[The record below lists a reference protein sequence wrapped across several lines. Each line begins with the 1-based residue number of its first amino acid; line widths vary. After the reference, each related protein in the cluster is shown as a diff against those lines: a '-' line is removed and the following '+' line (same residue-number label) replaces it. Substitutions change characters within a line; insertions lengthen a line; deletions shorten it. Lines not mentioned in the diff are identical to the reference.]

1 MTTASPQLHMD
12 VSNTIDVTDAPAV
25 ATAVT
30 ALLSARYGEVA
41 ELEYIGRLVADFDRL
56 YAGEFPGFHG
66 CEIKY
71 HDAQHVLDVTLA
83 MARLIDGY
91 EKSQSKREESG
102 VQLGAQ
108 MALVGIACAL
118 FHDAG
123 YIRRTRDSRNKNGA
137 AYTRTH
143 VSRSA
148 RFLLEYLPGV
158 GLGHLAELC
167 SRVVQFTGYQ
177 VRIADIAVA
186 TPAER
191 RLGEL
196 LGTADL
202 IAQMADSDYPRK
214 CGEHLYEEF
223 KIGGMAGENGSHS
236 HTGIV
241 YQSPEHLLA
250 ATPEFMRSTI
260 ENRLKGDFNSAY
272 HYAEIHFQSTNES
285 ANLYMEA
292 IERNAAALKTMNARP
307 MAHRNRRRAADA

>member
-1 MTTASPQLHMD
+1 MTIASPQLHMD
-12 VSNTIDVTDAPAV
+12 VSNTIDVTDARAV
-25 ATAVT
+25 ASAVT
-30 ALLSARYGEVA
+30 SILSARYGEVA
-41 ELEYIGRLVADFDRL
+41 ELEYIGRLVTDFDRL

-91 EKSQSKREESG
+91 EKSQSRREEG

-108 MALVGIACAL
+108 LALVGIACAL

-123 YIRRTRDSRNKNGA
+123 YIRRIHDSRNKNGA
-137 AYTRTH
+137 AYTRIH

-148 RFLLEYLPGV
+148 RFLSEYLPEI

-167 SRVVQFTGYQ
+167 ARLVQFTGYQ
-177 VRIADIAVA
+177 IRIADIALETA
-186 TPAER
+186 AER

-223 KIGGMAGENGSHS
+223 ELGGMAGENGSHS

-260 ENRLKGDFNSAY
+260 ENRLKGDFNNAY
-272 HYAEIHFQSTNES
+272 HYAEIHFQS

-292 IERNAAALKTMNARP
+292 IERNAAALQAMIASP
-307 MAHRNRRRAADA
+307 MAHGKRRLAVDV

>member
-1 MTTASPQLHMD
+1 MATAPPQLHMD
-12 VSNTIDVTDAPAV
+12 VSNTIDVTDARAV
-25 ATAVT
+25 ASAVSDI
-30 ALLSARYGEVA
+30 LSARYGEAA
-41 ELEYIGRLVADFDRL
+41 ELEYIGQLVQDFARL
-56 YAGEFPGFHG
+56 YAGEYPGFHG

-83 MARLIDGY
+83 MARLIDGH
-91 EKSQSKREESG
+91 EESQIQNEELG
-102 VQLGAQ
+102 MQLGSQ
-108 MALVGIACAL
+108 LALAGIACAL

-123 YIRRTRDSRNKNGA
+123 YIRRIHDSRNKNGA

-148 RFLLEYLPGV
+148 RFLLEYLPEV
-158 GLGHLAELC
+158 GLGHLAQLC
-167 SRVVQFTGYQ
+167 ARLVQFTGYQ
-177 VRIADIAVA
+177 VRIAEIAVKSE
-186 TPAER
+186 AER
-191 RLGEL
+191 RLGQI

-202 IAQMADSDYPRK
+202 IAQMADRDYPRK

-223 KIGGMAGENGSHS
+223 EIGGMAGESGRHS

-260 ENRLKGDFNSAY
+260 EDRLKGEFNSAFR
-272 HYAEIHFQSTNES
+272 YAEAHFQG

-292 IERNAAALKTMNARP
+292 IERNSTALQSLIAPPVSRVK
-307 MAHRNRRRAADA
+307 RRRAAGA